1 MRSHTRETAD
11 MTQLSGSE
19 KMIVAEPAD
28 SCVVTEGSVLVFLL
42 YGEPVKMLFLTQ
54 LIAGDAVPY
63 AEGQRFLLVPANEA
77 KLTAAEGSPA
87 EQRKFAAVIGL
98 KLPEDDRELPA
109 AFGRKLTELAEQKA
123 IQEQEEIRN
132 RLRERGEREKE
143 NRRRMFRSLRDDVE
157 DTGRKQGD
165 ILYGALQV
173 LFRRQRIKLVSYDTL
188 RKACPESYS
197 VFDAARLSGT
207 SCREVLLPQN
217 LRKTEMDPLLCFL
230 RDSRQ
235 PVVVFSDV
243 LGRKRVFDPVT
254 QEAERFPAELEERLD
269 DKAYE
274 IQKCFAEK
282 SVNFRSMTRF
292 ALREISLRNLIVTL
306 IGMFLVTEGGLL
318 LATLNALLYDSI
330 IPQGDMT
337 DLVGFSGIIIA
348 CLIGSLC
355 FGISKNIATFRNTS
369 KVAYTLQSAILN
381 RLFHMPEK
389 FFRNYESA
397 LLSYRVERLS
407 GVYISMYMCL
417 SQIVL
422 QGGFSLL
429 YCKRMYAYSPALAR
443 VGLLFVLLNVTT
455 SAVIGQVFN
464 EYSTDKSRARGQLR
478 TFLYQTVTGIS
489 GVRLLGAE
497 EDVRGE
503 YVDKFVDYVNADRKY
518 SFSQRLAPV
527 VSILIIGV
535 STVLMYSLMVNARV
549 NVSIGSFMGF
559 MAAYAAFSST
569 MAMVGNNAMQIYSSL
584 PTLQESADVLRMQ
597 PEQYGVGKI
606 LKKVT
611 GKIDIDRVSFAYQK
625 DGKAVLRNID
635 LHIRPGEYVAITGRS
650 GCGKSTLLRLLLG
663 FEQPSSGMIYYD
675 DIGLDR
681 LNVPELRRRM
691 GVVLQDGGLIS
702 GSILDN
708 IKAGNRDLKNEELD
722 RILDEVGL
730 KEDIDSLQMGIL
742 TPISEEWSTIS
753 GGQKQRILIA
763 RAIAGDPD
771 ILLMDEATSSL
782 DNITQK
788 YVCESLEKHRITR
801 VVIAHRLSTVVNCDR
816 IIVMDNG
823 QIAEQGT
830 YEELMTR
837 KGVFYQLAIDQA

>member
-1 MRSHTRETAD
+1 M
-11 MTQLSGSE
+11 MQLSGSE
-19 KMIVAEPAD
+19 KKIVAVPTD
-28 SCVVTEGSVLVFLL
+28 SCMVAEGSVLVFLL
-42 YGEPVKMLFLTQ
+42 YGDPVRMLFLAQ
-54 LIAGDAVPY
+54 LKAGDPVPCV
-63 AEGQRFLLVPANEA
+63 EGQRFLLAPANEA
-77 KLTAAEGSPA
+77 KLTGAQGSPA
-87 EQRKFAAVIGL
+87 ELRKFAAEIGVE
-98 KLPEDDRELPA
+98 LPENDSEGSA
-109 AFGRKLTELAEQKA
+109 ALTGKLTEIAQQES
-123 IQEQEEIRN
+123 IREQEEIRN
-132 RLRERGEREKE
+132 RIRERSELEEE
-143 NRRRMFRSLRDDVE
+143 NRRRMFRSLRDDAE
-157 DTGRKQGD
+157 ETGRKQGNA
-165 ILYGALQV
+165 LYDALRV
-173 LFRRQRIKLVSYDTL
+173 LFRRQGIALVSFETL
-188 RKACPESYS
+188 QKACPEGYT

-207 SCREVLLPQN
+207 TCREVTLPKN
-217 LRKTEMDPLLCFL
+217 LRKTELDPLLCFL
-230 RDSRQ
+230 RDSGK
-235 PVVVFSDV
+235 PIVVFSDTF
-243 LGRKRVFDPVT
+243 GRKRVFDPVT
-254 QEAERFPAELEERLD
+254 QEAERFPAELEKQLE

-292 ALREISLRNLIVTL
+292 ALREMSLKNLVITL
-306 IGMFLVTEGGLL
+306 IGMFLVTEAGLL
-318 LATLNALLYDSI
+318 LATLNSLLYDSI
-330 IPQGDMT
+330 IPQGEMT
-337 DLVGFSGIIIA
+337 DLIGFAGIIIA
-348 CLIGSLC
+348 CMIGSLC

-369 KVAYTLQSAILN
+369 KVSYSLQSAILN

-389 FFRNYESA
+389 FFRSYESA

-417 SQIVL
+417 IQIVL

-429 YCKRMYAYSPALAR
+429 YCRRMYEYSPALAR
-443 VGLLFVLLNVTT
+443 VGLLFVLLNVIT

-497 EDVRGE
+497 EDVQGE
-503 YVDKFVDYVNADRKY
+503 YVDKFVDYINADRKY
-518 SFSQRLAPV
+518 SLSQRLAPV
-527 VSILIIGV
+527 VSILITGV
-535 STVLMYSLMVNARV
+535 STVLMYSMMVNARI

-559 MAAYAAFSST
+559 MAAYAAFSAS
-569 MAMVGNNAMQIYSSL
+569 MAMVGNNAMSIYSSL

-597 PEQYGVGKI
+597 PEQYGSGKI

-611 GKIDIDRVSFAYQK
+611 GKIDIDRVSFSYQK
-625 DGKAVLRNID
+625 DGKQVLRNID

-675 DIGLDR
+675 DIGMDR
-681 LNVPELRRRM
+681 LNIPELRRRM

-702 GSILDN
+702 GTILDN
-708 IKAGNRDLKNEELD
+708 IKAGNRDLTNEELD

-730 KEDIDSLQMGIL
+730 KEDINALQMGIL

-763 RAIAGDPD
+763 RAIAGNPD

-788 YVCESLEKHRITR
+788 YVCESLEKHNITR

-823 QIAEQGT
+823 QIREQGT
-830 YEELMTR
+830 YEELMAQ
-837 KGVFYQLAIDQA
+837 KGVFYQLAVDQT